1 MKHDKYK
8 LKTIKAN
15 VKKNQEN
22 VHMDVMYKN
31 GWKFIDI
38 LIHAENSLHI
48 WKIPSKNLE
57 NDYTIPMWT
66 LFQ

>member
-38 LIHAENSLHI
+38 LIHAENILHI
-48 WKIPSKNLE
+48 LKIPSENLE
-57 NDYTIPMWT
+57 NDYTIPMWI